1 MTFWRTVWFFIKL
14 GIIVAAAIW
23 LANRPGMMSVTWL
36 GHRMD
41 IAVGLAITAVFLLLV
56 LFYWLWRIWH
66 FMRRVP
72 AEIALTRRNSRQA
85 RGFKA
90 LTRGMVAA
98 AAGDAAEAKR
108 LAKTAHKLLD
118 APALTLLLGA
128 QAAQLEGD
136 ETTAERYYDALA
148 KDPETAVLGLRGLT
162 LGALKRGDE
171 GAALGFAEKAMA
183 ANANAQWAAET
194 VHRLQLKQGN
204 LIGAEQS
211 LKAFVRAGGMSA
223 KEGQHRRA
231 VLLTEKARLVLAPN
245 AIAPDLA
252 AAQQAAREALK
263 QGGDF
268 VPARLVLAKVLTRQ
282 GKGREAAKL
291 IEQAWDSTPH
301 PQLAQAF
308 VQAEPSERPQDRM
321 KRLERLV
328 RQNPDHPETF
338 RVMGSAALAAGL
350 WGVARENLEKLAAA
364 ERASGNQTGGA
375 LTRSTCHLMS
385 RLEEDERADA
395 AAARLWLAEA
405 ADAAPDPAWICSV
418 CGTPAEAG
426 PESGHWQAI
435 CLNCGTIDS
444 LQWKRP
450 ATAESPAPIAALIA
464 ERAPSAQASVPDTAS
479 QRPALTGTPPEAPPA
494 NVGVSAPIG
503 PKSAGES
510 AADAAPDGTLGS
522 SVDAARLIN

>member
-1 MTFWRTVWFFIKL
+1 MTFWRTVRFFIKL
-14 GIIVAAAIW
+14 GVIVAAAIW
-23 LANRPGMMSVTWL
+23 LADRPGVMSVTWL

-41 IAVGLAITAVFLLLV
+41 IAIGVAVTAVFLLLV
-56 LFYWLWRIWH
+56 VFYWLWRIWH
-66 FMRRVP
+66 FLRRVP
-72 AEIALTRRNSRQA
+72 AEVALTRANSRQS

-118 APALTLLLGA
+118 APGLTLLLGA

-148 KDPETAVLGLRGLT
+148 KDPETAVMGLRGLA

-171 GAALGFAEKAMA
+171 TAALAHAEKAMT

-194 VHRLQLKQGN
+194 AHRLQLKQGH
-204 LIGAEQS
+204 LEAAEQS
-211 LKAFVRAGGMSA
+211 LKALVRSGGMDA
-223 KEGQHRRA
+223 KAGQRRRA
-231 VLLTEKARLVLAPN
+231 VLLTEKARLILAPN
-245 AIAPDLA
+245 AVDPDLA

-268 VPARLVLAKVLTRQ
+268 VPARLVLTKVLTRQ
-282 GKGREAAKL
+282 GKAREAGKL

-301 PQLAQAF
+301 PLLAQAF
-308 VQAEPSERPQDRM
+308 VQAEPSEATPERM
-321 KRLERLV
+321 KRLERLS
-328 RQNPDHPETF
+328 RQNPDHPETH
-338 RVMGSAALAAGL
+338 RIVGTTALTAGL
-350 WGVARENLEKLAAA
+350 WGVARERLEKLVAA
-364 ERASGNQTGGA
+364 ERAAGA
-375 LTRSTCHLMS
+375 LSRSTCQAMS
-385 RLEEDERADA
+385 RLEEDERGDA
-395 AAARLWLAEA
+395 LAARHWLAEA
-405 ADAAPDPAWICSV
+405 AVAAADPTWICSV

-435 CLNCGTIDS
+435 CLSCGSVDS

-450 ATAESPAPIAALIA
+450 AMGDSMLAIQAPRTEGGLKAQEAAPRLA
-464 ERAPSAQASVPDTAS
+464 LTNPEAAAASGPPPSATV
-479 QRPALTGTPPEAPPA
+479 
-494 NVGVSAPIG
+494 
-503 PKSAGES
+503 S
-510 AADAAPDGTLGS
+510 AADSRPDEAQNGGLGS

>member
-1 MTFWRTVWFFIKL
+1 MTFWRTVWFMIKL
-14 GIIVAAAIW
+14 GLVVAAAIW

-56 LFYWLWRIWH
+56 LFYWLWRVWH

-136 ETTAERYYDALA
+136 ETMAERYYDALA

-204 LIGAEQS
+204 LLGAEQS
-211 LKAFVRAGGMSA
+211 LKTYVRAGGMSA

-231 VLLTEKARLVLAPN
+231 VILTEKARLALAPN
-245 AIAPDLA
+245 AVSPDLA

-291 IEQAWDSTPH
+291 IEQSWDSTPH
-301 PQLAQAF
+301 PLLAQAF

-328 RQNPDHPETF
+328 KQNPDHPETF
-338 RVMGSAALAAGL
+338 RAVGAAALAAGL
-350 WGVARENLEKLAAA
+350 WGVARENLEKLATA
-364 ERASGNQTGGA
+364 ERAASS
-375 LTRSTCHLMS
+375 LSRSTCHLLS
-385 RLEEDERADA
+385 RLEGDERGDA
-395 AAARLWLAEA
+395 AAARQWLAEA
-405 ADAAPDPAWICSV
+405 ANAAPDPAWICSV

-450 ATAESPAPIAALIA
+450 AIAESTAPVAMLAA
-464 ERAPSAQASVPDTAS
+464 ERPANAEEPVVP
-479 QRPALTGTPPEAPPA
+479 RPALTNAASEVPPA
-494 NVGVSAPIG
+494 NVGGSAPIG
-503 PKSAGES
+503 PKIGSES
-510 AADAAPDGTLGS
+510 KADATPDGPLGS